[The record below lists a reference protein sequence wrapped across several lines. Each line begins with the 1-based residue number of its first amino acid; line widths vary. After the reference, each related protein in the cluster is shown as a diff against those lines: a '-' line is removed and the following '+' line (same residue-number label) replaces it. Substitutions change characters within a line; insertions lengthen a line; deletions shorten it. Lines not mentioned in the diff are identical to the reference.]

1 MKKNL
6 TAMMMPRMLVMTIE
20 TIEIPVE
27 EYKELL
33 AIAIIYKEQGLPPL
47 GEDTRPKDWVKLGL
61 SPSTMVEDLDLRG
74 FNKDHWFKGT
84 KHE

>member
-1 MKKNL
+1 M
-6 TAMMMPRMLVMTIE
+6 I
-20 TIEIPVE
+20 IEIPLS
-27 EYKELL
+27 EYVELL
-33 AIAIIYKEQGLPPL
+33 AIARAYKAENRTPL

-61 SPSTMVEDLDLRG
+61 SPSTVVEEMDMSE